1 MPTRDQS
8 AATTATAEL
17 RSLRE
22 EVAQLKQAVA
32 SHADVDQAIGVICA
46 VGQLTP
52 DQAWEVL
59 VEVSQHT
66 NTKVRSVA
74 DRLVE
79 WTCEGS
85 LPPDIEV
92 ALKASMARQSPC
104 GEPG

>member
-1 MPTRDQS
+1 MPTRDH
-8 AATTATAEL
+8 AATTTAAAEVA
-17 RSLRE
+17 SLRE
-22 EVAQLKQAVA
+22 EVKQLKQAVT

-79 WTCEGS
+79 WTCDGS
-85 LPPDIEV
+85 LPPDIDV
-92 ALKASMARQSPC
+92 ALKASMARQTPC
-104 GEPG
+104 DEAD